1 MITYKSSGVDI
12 EKADQ
17 LVKRLKAKLPD
28 IGGFGGLFP
37 IGSSL
42 AGLNVYKKIPKPRR
56 LMNPTLVAATDGVGT
71 KLLVAEMTGEHKT
84 VGIDLVAMVV
94 NDLCACGARPLF
106 FLDYLATGNLDLART
121 EEILEGIME
130 GCRRA
135 DCTLLGGETA
145 ELPGMYQKGKYDL
158 AGFGV
163 GIVEGKLIVD
173 GYNIKPGDIM
183 IGVASSGLHSNGFSL
198 ARKVLLQKAR
208 LSLKKK
214 HPELGEPLGRVLMR
228 PTHIYSP
235 LICALIKRMSIK
247 GIAHITGGGIPGNLS
262 RILPKKIDA
271 EIDTD
276 AWPPQPIFDLISETG
291 SVSMAE
297 MFKTFNMGIG
307 MIIVVSNEK
316 GKVVHKYCKKFNFHS
331 YLIGRAISGKGRVH
345 LT

>member
-1 MITYKSSGVDI
+1 MTTYKSSGVDI

-17 LVKRLKAKLPD
+17 LVKRLREKAPD

-37 IGSSL
+37 IGSRL
-42 AGLNVYKKIPKPRR
+42 AGLKGFDKYSNRKPM
-56 LMNPTLVAATDGVGT
+56 LSPTLVASTDGVGT

-84 VGIDLVAMVV
+84 MGIDLVAMVV
-94 NDLCACGARPLF
+94 NDISACGAKPLF
-106 FLDYLATGNLDLART
+106 FLDYLATGKLDIART
-121 EEILEGIME
+121 EEILEGIIE

-145 ELPGMYQKGKYDL
+145 ELPGLYENGKYDL

-163 GIVEGKLIVD
+163 GIVEGKCIVD

-183 IGVASSGLHSNGFSL
+183 IGIGSSGLHSNGFSL
-198 ARKVLLQKAR
+198 ARKVLLQKAK
-208 LSLKKK
+208 LSLEKK

-235 LICALIKRMSIK
+235 LICALTKRMPIK

-291 SVSMAE
+291 PVSREE

-307 MIIVVSNEK
+307 MIIVVSSEK
-316 GKVVHKYCKKFNFHS
+316 RKVVHKYCEKFNFPS
-331 YLIGRAISGKGRVH
+331 YDIGQTISGEGRVH